1 VAATEITDT
10 HRRAALRGRESV
22 ARWRIESGVWSG
34 RLYGVFFGVLAI
46 LPLLSG
52 GSEQQRWGDALYFI
66 VLSASILVA
75 TEQMK
80 RGSRL
85 AACVLFTLF
94 AAAKISAWLMQ
105 GQPLS
110 SGLVWTVL
118 IAGGLA
124 NGIWG
129 TFALASVNHDAL
141 SVPPAPPRD
150 TGARAQL

>member
-1 VAATEITDT
+1 MTELTDT
-10 HRRAALRGRESV
+10 HCRAALRGRESV

-34 RLYGVFFGVLAI
+34 RLYGAFYGVLAI

-52 GSEQQRWGDALYFI
+52 AKGAQSWGPALYFV
-66 VLSASILVA
+66 VLAASILVA

-85 AACVLFTLF
+85 AALVLFALF
-94 AAAKISAWLMQ
+94 AAAKVSAWRMQ
-105 GQPLS
+105 GQSLW

-124 NGIWG
+124 NGLWG
-129 TFALASVNHDAL
+129 TFALASVERDAL
-141 SVPPAPPRD
+141 TVPPAPPREP
-150 TGARAQL
+150 RSP

>member
-1 VAATEITDT
+1 MTELTDT

-34 RLYGVFFGVLAI
+34 RLYGVFYGVLAI
-46 LPLLSG
+46 IPLLSG
-52 GSEQQRWGDALYFI
+52 GKEMLRWGAALYFVI
-66 VLSASILVA
+66 LAAGILVT

-85 AACVLFTLF
+85 AACLLFGLF
-94 AAAKISAWLMQ
+94 AAAKVSAWLMQ
-105 GQPLS
+105 GQSLG
-110 SGLVWTVL
+110 SGLLWTVL

-129 TFALASVNHDAL
+129 TFELAAVQRDAL
-141 SVPPAPPRD
+141 RVPPAPPREPR
-150 TGARAQL
+150 ARLQG

>member
-1 VAATEITDT
+1 MAEIEITDT

-34 RLYGVFFGVLAI
+34 RLYGVFYGVLAL
-46 LPLLSG
+46 LPLVSG
-52 GSEQQRWGDALYFI
+52 GIAERRWVEATML
-66 VLSASILVA
+66 VLLAASILVA

-85 AACVLFTLF
+85 VACLLFALF
-94 AAAKISAWLMQ
+94 AAAQFSEWRTQ
-105 GQPLS
+105 GRSSLS
-110 SGLVWTVL
+110 GVFWAVL

-129 TFALASVNHDAL
+129 TFALAKVQHDAL
-141 SVPPAPPRD
+141 GVPPAPSREEK
-150 TGARAQL
+150 ARQQR

>member
-1 VAATEITDT
+1 MAEITDT

-34 RLYGVFFGVLAI
+34 RLYGVYYAVLAI

-52 GSEQQRWGDALYFI
+52 GKEVQRWGAALFFVI
-66 VLSASILVA
+66 LAAGILVA

-85 AACVLFTLF
+85 AACLLFALF
-94 AAAKISAWLMQ
+94 AATKISAWLMQ
-105 GQPLS
+105 GQPLWG
-110 SGLVWTVL
+110 GLLWTII

-129 TFALASVNHDAL
+129 TFALASAHRDAL
-141 SVPPAPPRD
+141 SVPPAPPRES
-150 TGARAQL
+150 GPRKQL